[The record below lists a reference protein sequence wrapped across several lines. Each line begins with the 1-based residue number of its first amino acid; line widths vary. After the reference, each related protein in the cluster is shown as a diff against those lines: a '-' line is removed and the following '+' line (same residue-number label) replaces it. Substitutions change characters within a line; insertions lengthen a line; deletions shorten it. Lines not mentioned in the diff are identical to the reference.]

1 MGIFNDLGKLG
12 LDAAR
17 AIRNN
22 KYEFSSERG
31 VYIPGAQAFIGGAF
45 RHALCPAGADEFGP
59 WALDPNRVVTEGL
72 VDILKVYFAGGTQK
86 TAFYL
91 APYRGNVAPQASWTA
106 ANFATNATE
115 FTGYTSST
123 RVQWSPTTPTTAS
136 VGNSANVSTSTI
148 TLNTA
153 GDIYG
158 MALIAGANAKSATTG
173 TLVAAS
179 PFAAPRMNMASG
191 DKLAIEYVLSAVD
204 EDDA

>member
-31 VYIPGAQAFIGGAF
+31 VYIPGARAFIGGAF
-45 RHALCPAGADEFGP
+45 RTWMAPAGGALGAP
-59 WALDPNRVVTEGL
+59 ALDHNRVVTEGL
-72 VDILKVYFAGGTQK
+72 VDILKVYFVGGTQK

-91 APYRGNVAPQASWTA
+91 APYSGNVTPQASWTA

-115 FTGYTSST
+115 FEGYTSST

-148 TLNTA
+148 TLNTT
-153 GDIYG
+153 GDLYG
-158 MALIAGANAKSATTG
+158 IGMIAGANAKSATTG

-179 PFAAPRMNMASG
+179 AFAAPRTNMASG